1 MEFRGVP
8 GVYGFPSLVDV
19 FQQRLV
25 LAATQAQPQTVWL
38 SKTDDLN
45 SFEVGKQDDSA
56 LALTLST
63 TTQNRI
69 CWLMAQSSR
78 LLLGTADAEWT
89 VSGGQG

>member
-1 MEFRGVP
+1 MWSFAAFR

-45 SFEVGKQDDSA
+45 SFEVGEA
-56 LALTLST
+56 
-63 TTQNRI
+63 
-69 CWLMAQSSR
+69 
-78 LLLGTADAEWT
+78 G
-89 VSGGQG
+89 

>member
-45 SFEVGKQDDSA
+45 SFEVGS
-56 LALTLST
+56 
-63 TTQNRI
+63 RMI
-69 CWLMAQSSR
+69 PRWL
-78 LLLGTADAEWT
+78 
-89 VSGGQG
+89 